1 MCLLSPAPFPE
12 FLNIIDVDKDSRL
25 ALNCLARGHLIKHH
39 TEKVAQHQ
47 RCLVEGHLFLRLVGL
62 NCQQWPLQH
71 WVWAVSAAQRHH
83 PAALSVGSVSCTAAS
98 HCRSG
103 CGQCRLHSGIT
114 LQVWVW
120 AVSAAQRHHPAALGV
135 GSVGCTAA
143 SHCSSGCGQCQ
154 LHSGITLQLWVWAVS
169 AAQSHHTAALGVGS
183 VGCTAA
189 SLCSSGCGPV
199 SYTHLTLPTRS
210 TV

>member
-62 NCQQWPLQH
+62 NCRQWPLQH

-83 PAALSVGSVSCTAAS
+83 AAALGVGSVGCAAAS
-98 HCRSG
+98 LCSSGCGQCQLRSGITLQVWMWAVSAAALGVGSVGCSTG
-103 CGQCRLHSGIT
+103 CGQCRLQ
-114 LQVWVW
+114 LWVW
-120 AVSAAQRHHPAALGV
+120 AVSAAQRHHAAGP
-135 GSVGCTAA
+135 
-143 SHCSSGCGQCQ
+143 
-154 LHSGITLQLWVWAVS
+154 WVS
-169 AAQSHHTAALGVGS
+169 ARAPSPQKITSLFSLLLMDNRAQIFFVH
-183 VGCTAA
+183 
-189 SLCSSGCGPV
+189 
-199 SYTHLTLPTRS
+199 
-210 TV
+210 

>member
-62 NCQQWPLQH
+62 NCRQWPLQH

-83 PAALSVGSVSCTAAS
+83 AAG
-98 HCRSG
+98 
-103 CGQCRLHSGIT
+103 
-114 LQVWVW
+114 
-120 AVSAAQRHHPAALGV
+120 LGV
-135 GSVGCTAA
+135 GSVGCA
-143 SHCSSGCGQCQ
+143 
-154 LHSGITLQLWVWAVS
+154 
-169 AAQSHHTAALGVGS
+169 
-183 VGCTAA
+183 AA
-189 SLCSSGCGPV
+189 SLCSSGCGQCWLHSGITLQVHGSRLEPPPHKKSPLFSV
-199 SYTHLTLPTRS
+199 SYSWTIGLKYSLFIDGETEFFYSLTGRVKWSLVTER
-210 TV
+210 